1 MNQPLLFRSIL
12 LRAWRFKAR
21 TLAMGLGITIAVL
34 ATVLLQT
41 VAGNVRQAF
50 NAFVNGAYPA
60 DCIVMVAGSGFMGAG
75 PGRNKLK
82 LADIQTVVSSLG
94 IADWDPVVYIG
105 PRDVKNEGNNF
116 AVGVGGFS
124 EKAESI
130 RRRSVQEGEFLTAED
145 VKNRASVA
153 LLGSTTAKK
162 LFPGGTPVGAQIFI
176 DNMSY
181 QVKGVLESIGVDP
194 HGEDQDDV
202 IFVPYTTL
210 MEKMVKVSSI
220 SGATLVLE
228 DPRRMEEIG
237 REITQIMRERHQL
250 GEGEDDDFSVLTA
263 TQMQELVGKAF
274 RTFDIFVPLIA
285 GTAFLIS
292 ALVILT
298 IMQISIKGR
307 TAEIGLRKAVGA
319 RPRDLQSQI
328 VLEVV
333 MVSAVASLI
342 GLVLAQAGLL
352 AAAPTLAAKFGVKQ
366 VGSPA
371 LVPVIAVLGAMLTG
385 IVGGI
390 VPARRAAKLDPV
402 KALK

>member
-1 MNQPLLFRSIL
+1 MNQPLLLRSIFSRL
-12 LRAWRFKAR
+12 WRFKAK
-21 TLAMGLGITIAVL
+21 TLAMGLGITVAVL

-41 VAGNVRQAF
+41 VAGNVRKAF
-50 NAFVNGAYPA
+50 TEFVEGAYPA
-60 DCIVMVAGSGFMGAG
+60 DCIVLVAGSGFMGEG

-82 LADIQTVVSSLG
+82 LADVQTVVSSLG
-94 IADWDPVVYIG
+94 ITEWDPIVYIG
-105 PRDVKNEGNNF
+105 PRDIKNEGNNF
-116 AVGVGGFS
+116 AIGVAGFS
-124 EKAESI
+124 EKAAAI
-130 RRRSVQEGEFLTAED
+130 RRRSVQEGEFFTGDD
-145 VKNRASVA
+145 VQNRASVA

-162 LFPGGTPVGAQIFI
+162 LFPGRSAVGAQIFI

-181 QVKGVLESIGVDP
+181 QVQGVLESIGVDP
-194 HGEDQDDV
+194 HGEDQDDA

-210 MEKMVKVSSI
+210 MEKMVKVTSI
-220 SGATLVLE
+220 SGATMVIGNSSQ
-228 DPRRMEEIG
+228 MEEAG
-237 REITQIMRERHQL
+237 KEITRIMRERHQL

-263 TQMQELVGKAF
+263 TQMQELVRKAF

-298 IMQISIKGR
+298 VMQISIKGR

-333 MVSAVASLI
+333 MVSAAASLI

-352 AAAPTLAAKFGVKQ
+352 AVAPTLAAKFGVKH

-371 LVPVIAVLGAMLTG
+371 LVPAIAVCGAMITG
-385 IVGGI
+385 VLGGI

-402 KALK
+402 KALH